1 MPINK
6 GITQFSTI
14 STVIILIYIERRN
27 KMKLLIEKN
36 VLLESLSNVVRAV
49 SPRNIIPIL
58 NGIMFDLNEDGLYLT
73 ASDSDIIIRNFIPK
87 EKIKNIVE
95 TGKIIIQSKYLLEI
109 IKKMPNTDINIE
121 VIDGL
126 KIIISTDAT
135 VYNLNCLNSDDYPN
149 INLETVNNPIVLNSS
164 ILKEMISQTL
174 FAISTQE
181 SRPLLTGLNIKINGN
196 VMECVTTDS
205 YRLAK
210 KTIVLNDNYNT
221 TDIVIPGK
229 NIQEF
234 DKILN
239 EEADVEIHL
248 FNNKV
253 LFVYNNYIFQTS
265 LLSGNYPNT
274 SNLIPADF
282 SFVISTNLDNF
293 YSAID
298 RAALLT
304 QNKDKNLINMK
315 TENNDIVIT
324 SFASE
329 IGKSEERILVSKNT
343 SEDISISYSAKYMLD
358 ALKTFKEDDLIILM
372 NGDSKPII
380 LKNAKDESLIQLILP
395 IKTY

>member
-1 MPINK
+1 
-6 GITQFSTI
+6 
-14 STVIILIYIERRN
+14 
-27 KMKLLIEKN
+27 MKLIIEKN
-36 VLLESLSNVVRAV
+36 VLLESLTNVIRAV

-58 NGIMFDLNEDGLYLT
+58 NGVMFDLTNEGLYLT
-73 ASDSDIIIRNFIPK
+73 ASDSDIVIRNFIPR
-87 EKIKNIVE
+87 ENIKSIEE

-109 IKKMPNTDINIE
+109 VRKMPNSDINIE

-126 KIIISTDAT
+126 KIIISTEKT
-135 VYNLNCLNSDDYPN
+135 IYNLNCLNTEDYPN

-164 ILKEMISQTL
+164 LLKEMISQTL
-174 FAISTQE
+174 FAVSTQE
-181 SRPLLTGLNIKINGN
+181 SRPLLTGLNLKINGN
-196 VMECVTTDS
+196 VLECVTTDS

-210 KTIVLNDNYNT
+210 KSIILDSNYNNY
-221 TDIVIPGK
+221 DIVIPGK

-234 DKILN
+234 DKIMN
-239 EEADVEIHL
+239 EEANVEIHL

-265 LLSGNYPNT
+265 LLSGTYPNT
-274 SNLIPADF
+274 SNLIPTDF
-282 SFVISTNLDNF
+282 EFVLTTNLDGF

-315 TENNDIVIT
+315 TNGNEIVIT

-329 IGKSEERILVSKNT
+329 VGKSEESVLVQKNT
-343 SEDISISYSAKYMLD
+343 DADVSISYSAKYMLD
-358 ALKTFKEDDLIILM
+358 ALKTLKDDELIILM

-380 LKNAKDESLIQLILP
+380 LKNARDESLIQLILP